1 MKGILGRKVEMTQIF
16 TANGKLV
23 PVTVVEVQPNTI
35 LQVKTL
41 ESNGYTSTQLGV
53 FDKRENLVNKP
64 DLGQFKKANSV
75 PKRFVKEIRDME
87 GFEVGN
93 TITASDV
100 LKAGQYVDVTGISKG
115 KGFAGAIKRHNYSR
129 GPMAH
134 GSGYHRGIG
143 SMGAII
149 NRIFK
154 SKKMAGHMGNV
165 KRTIQNLEIIA
176 IDNNIVMVKGS
187 IPGPN
192 KAYVTIKANVKGLQ
206 SKEAAKLLVRQSAPI
221 VEVPVEEPKL
231 APVEEVVAAPV
242 VETPTETKAEEAGE

>member
-1 MKGILGRKVEMTQIF
+1 MKGILGRKVEMTQVF

-41 ESNGYTSTQLGV
+41 DTNGYVATQLGV

-64 DLGQFKKANSV
+64 ELGQFKKANSV
-75 PKRFVKEIRDME
+75 PKRFVKEIRNME
-87 GFEVGN
+87 GFEVGSV
-93 TITASDV
+93 ISASDIFET
-100 LKAGQYVDVTGISKG
+100 GQYVDVTGISKG

-154 SKKMAGHMGNV
+154 SKKMAGHMGHV
-165 KRTIQNLEIIA
+165 KRTVQNLEVIA
-176 IDNNIVMVKGS
+176 IDNNIMLVKGS

-192 KAYVTIKANVKGLQ
+192 KGFVTIKANVKGLSNTQ
-206 SKEAAKLLVRQSAPI
+206 AAELLVRNAPVATEAPI
-221 VEVPVEEPKL
+221 EAPV
-231 APVEEVVAAPV
+231 VEEVVS
-242 VETPTETKAEEAGE
+242 TEE